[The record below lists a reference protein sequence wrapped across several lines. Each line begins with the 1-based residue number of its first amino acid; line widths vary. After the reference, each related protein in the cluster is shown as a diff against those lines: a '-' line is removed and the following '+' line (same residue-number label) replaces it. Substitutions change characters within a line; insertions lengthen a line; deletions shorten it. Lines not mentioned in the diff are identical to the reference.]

1 MSDYREIFDRLRA
14 RAPAIARSSAAERIE
29 KLRRLYRAAYELRM
43 DIGAAGR
50 EEIAMDGR
58 LHLPPLKEE
67 VDFVCAR
74 LEGWMARQEVEPV
87 PSLMGRRAYIQY
99 EPKGVV
105 LHLSTWNSPVL
116 MSLAPVVNMISAG
129 NAVVLK
135 PSEVAPASAEVV
147 RRVIE
152 RAGLTEEIAVVTG
165 GPEVA
170 QALLE
175 LPFDH
180 IGYVGNNRIGRLV
193 MEAAA
198 KHFAGVTLEMGG
210 KNPVVVATDADLE
223 DTAAKIAHARHLL
236 CGQVCL
242 SPDYV
247 LVDRRVRDAFVQAL
261 RGRIRAMFDP
271 SGAGFRASPDLPRI
285 INARHV
291 RRIAALIEDA
301 RAKGARIILGSEVD
315 EAARY
320 VSPTL
325 LEGVTADMDIFWEE
339 IFGPVQ
345 FVQGF
350 ATREEAVAEIARRP
364 KPLGL
369 YVFTRDR
376 ATADWFIENTRA
388 GTSAVNNAVVQGCIP
403 TLPFGEANHSGIGR
417 IGGHAGFLEFSN
429 ARSVVEDALDPR
441 QGAPMFYPPHPPE
454 AAAWVDQL
462 LAPSA

>member
-1 MSDYREIFDRLRA
+1 MSDCRKTFDRLRA
-14 RAPAIARSSAAERIE
+14 SALESARSTAAERVA
-29 KLRRLYRAAYELRM
+29 KLRRLYRGVYDLRAE
-43 DIGAAGR
+43 IGAAGR

-58 LHLPPLKEE
+58 LHLVPLKEE
-67 VDFVCAR
+67 IDFVCAR
-74 LEGWMARQEVEPV
+74 LEGWMAREKVESV
-87 PSLMGRRAYIQY
+87 PSLMGRSAYIQY

-105 LHLSTWNSPVL
+105 LHLGTWNSPVL

-129 NAVVLK
+129 NAVMLK
-135 PSEVAPASAEVV
+135 PSEVAPASAELV
-147 RRVIE
+147 RQVIE
-152 RAGLTEEIAVVTG
+152 RADLADEIAVITG

-170 QALLE
+170 QELLA

-198 KHFAGVTLEMGG
+198 KHFSSVTLEMGG
-210 KNPVVVATDADLE
+210 KNPVIVAADADIE
-223 DTAAKIAHARHLL
+223 DAAAKIAHARHLL

-247 LVDRRVRDAFVQAL
+247 LVDQRVKDEFVQAL
-261 RGRIRAMFDP
+261 QRRIRSMFDP
-271 SGAGFRASPDLPRI
+271 RDAGFKTSPDLPRI
-285 INARHV
+285 INIRHV
-291 RRIAALIEDA
+291 RRIAALIDDA
-301 RAKGARIILGSEVD
+301 RTKGARIVMGGEVD

-325 LEGVTADMDIFWEE
+325 LEGVTADMDIYWEE
-339 IFGPVQ
+339 VFGPVQ

-350 ATREEAVAEIARRP
+350 AAHEEAIAEIARRP

-376 ATADWFIENTRA
+376 TTADWFLAHTRA
-388 GTSAVNNAVVQGCIP
+388 GTSAVNNAVVQACIP
-403 TLPFGEANHSGIGR
+403 TLPFGGANHSGIGR
-417 IGGHAGFLEFSN
+417 IGGHAGFREFSN

-454 AAAWVDQL
+454 LAEHVDQL

>member
-1 MSDYREIFDRLRA
+1 MSNHRELFDRLRD
-14 RAPAIARSSAAERIE
+14 RSPAIGRSTAAERIA
-29 KLRRLYRAAYELRM
+29 KLRRLYRAVYDLRM
-43 DIGAAGR
+43 EIAAAGR
-50 EEIAMDGR
+50 EETAMDGR

-74 LEGWMARQEVEPV
+74 LEGWMARHEVEPA
-87 PSLMGRRAYIQY
+87 PSLMGRRGYIQH
-99 EPKGVV
+99 EPKGIV

-129 NAVVLK
+129 NAVLLK
-135 PSEVAPASAEVV
+135 PSEVAPASAEIV
-147 RRVIE
+147 RQVIE
-152 RAGLTEEIAVVTG
+152 RAGLADEVAVVTG

-170 QALLE
+170 QALLA

-180 IGYVGNNRIGRLV
+180 IAYVGNNRIGRLV

-198 KHFAGVTLEMGG
+198 QHFASVTLEMGG
-210 KNPVVVATDADLE
+210 KNPVIIAADADIE
-223 DTAAKIAHARHLL
+223 DAAAKIAHARHLL

-247 LVDRRVRDAFVQAL
+247 LVDRRVKDAFVGAL
-261 RGRIRAMFDP
+261 QNRIRAMFDP
-271 SGAGFRASPDLPRI
+271 AGAGFKASPDLPRI

-301 RAKGARIILGSEVD
+301 RAKGARIVMGGEAD
-315 EAARY
+315 EATRY

-325 LEGVTADMDIFWEE
+325 LDGVTAGMDLFWEE
-339 IFGPVQ
+339 VFGPVQ

-369 YVFTRDR
+369 YIFTRDR
-376 ATADWFIENTRA
+376 ATADWYLGHTRA

-403 TLPFGEANHSGIGR
+403 TLPFGGANHSGIGR

-429 ARSVVEDALDPR
+429 ARSIVEDALDPR
-441 QGAPMFYPPHPPE
+441 QGAPMFYPPQPPG
-454 AAAWVDQL
+454 AIAGVDEL
-462 LAPSA
+462 LAPPS